1 MHTREKTQSRIRTH
15 AAASGIRAALLALLL
30 AVMATG
36 SALAA
41 QEKSSSAP
49 IVPASPASPVA
60 AILSPSG
67 GLVQVEETLPVVMN
81 DDMGILSFVLPG
93 GAENLQISVP
103 GHTIARWT
111 STPQALERKGHLAHL
126 RAELS
131 TEINQVNGK
140 LAAVKAQLA
149 LWETPPGSSSYQDL
163 TQREKKQSSAIPE
176 LIIEQANLESLVAV
190 LRQQLDQMPLSPEMG
205 QRITIALRK
214 PVTGKQL
221 KVAYSY
227 QLNNCGW
234 RPVYSFDARTGS
246 GKSNETSVRLM
257 AEIWQLSG
265 IDWSGAQLTL
275 ISRGEGPREPA
286 SLGRWVIDSQVPVPQ
301 PARAARKTFTR
312 EAAVALSVEAD
323 AVPAEPPVVHDG
335 SAVFARWNLAVR
347 GLPEGRSRLL
357 IVEDMWK
364 TPLQW
369 LARPIVGDS
378 RVWLMGKYSL
388 PSEQSWPDGAAE
400 FCVDGQ
406 GVGQGFFTPRG
417 GEATL
422 YFGPDPRVHVNVI
435 VNSKRRGESGF
446 IEKSRTW
453 TWAWTYVLTN
463 THKDAIN
470 VRVERPMPM
479 IVDQGVSV
487 SYNDSPASQQVP
499 DEHMLLWNI
508 EVPGDGKAEI
518 KHSVSITSS
527 KEMPMLTDIP

>member
-1 MHTREKTQSRIRTH
+1 MHTEIKSQIRIRND
-15 AAASGIRAALLALLL
+15 AAAPGIKAVLLALVL
-30 AVMATG
+30 ALMTAG
-36 SALAA
+36 SAWAA
-41 QEKSSSAP
+41 QEKNSSSIAP
-49 IVPASPASPVA
+49 TSPSSPIS

-67 GLVQVEETLPVVMN
+67 GSVQVEETLPVLMD

-93 GAENLQISVP
+93 DAENLQISVS

-111 STPQALERKGHLAHL
+111 STPQSLERRGHLARL
-126 RAELS
+126 RADLN
-131 TEINQVNGK
+131 TEINQANGK

-149 LWETPPGSSSYQDL
+149 LWESPPSSSSYQDL
-163 TQREKKQSSAIPE
+163 TQREKRQVSAIPE
-176 LIIEQANLESLVAV
+176 LIIERANLESLVDV
-190 LRQQLDQMPLSPEMG
+190 LRKQLDLLPLSPEMG

-214 PVTGKQL
+214 PVTAKQL
-221 KVAYSY
+221 KVTYSY
-227 QLNNCGW
+227 QLSNCGW
-234 RPVYSFDARTGS
+234 RPVYSFDAKTGNS
-246 GKSNETSVRLM
+246 KSNETSVRLM

-265 IDWSGAQLTL
+265 IDWSNTQLTL
-275 ISRGEGPREPA
+275 VSRGEGPREPA
-286 SLGRWVIDSQVPVPQ
+286 NLRKWVVDSQAPIPQPVP
-301 PARAARKTFTR
+301 PMRIMAR
-312 EAAVALSVEAD
+312 EAAVMSAPADVAQEKPLVE
-323 AVPAEPPVVHDG
+323 HDG

-357 IVEDMWK
+357 IVEDTWK

-369 LARPIVGDS
+369 LVRPRVGDS

-388 PSEQSWPDGAAE
+388 PTEQSWPEGSAE
-400 FCVDGQ
+400 FSVDGQ

-463 THKDAIN
+463 QHKDAIT

-479 IVDQGVSV
+479 VVDQGVSV

-499 DEHMLLWNI
+499 DEHMLLWNL

-527 KEMPMLTDIP
+527 KEIPMLTDIP